1 MSSKTDLS
9 MTIPTPLP
17 DNNSNGPEILAKR
30 KGPLVILTSIF
41 FINFLS
47 RVVLAPLLVAI
58 EKEFHLGHQ
67 EAGVLI
73 FIVTGGYSLSL
84 FCSSYLASRM
94 VHQKII
100 FLSALGIGFSLL
112 FLSFSQNIRLI
123 RFVLFLMGISAGIYL
138 PSGIVTLTSLI
149 KPKDWGKAI
158 AVHELAPN
166 IGFFSAPFLAE
177 IFLQWGSWRWLM
189 GSLGTTSILLALN
202 FKAFGRGGNFLGQ
215 TPTTEMVR
223 SMLKK
228 PSLWIMMG
236 FFGLGIG
243 TSFGVYNMLPLY
255 LVIERGF
262 NRGWANTLIA
272 LSRISGIFIAFL
284 AGWFV
289 DRWGVKKTLALVFL
303 ITGILTFFLGIAN
316 QGWLIPLVFLQ
327 PMVAVCFFPAGFTA
341 ISQIGP
347 AGSRNVAVSFVVPL
361 GFILGGGAIPV
372 LIGWTGERG
381 SFSWGIILV
390 GIITMACV
398 PLVRGLKLAKGKI
411 ETD

>member
-1 MSSKTDLS
+1 MASTPLTHTSSKNLAEGS
-9 MTIPTPLP
+9 Q
-17 DNNSNGPEILAKR
+17 SNPPEFLR
-30 KGPLVILTSIF
+30 SNLGPLFSLTSIF

-47 RVVLAPLLVAI
+47 RVILAPLLVAL
-58 EKEFHLGHQ
+58 EKDFHLGHK
-67 EAGVLI
+67 EAGILI

-84 FCSSYLASRM
+84 FCSSYLSSRM
-94 VHQKII
+94 VHRKTI
-100 FLSALGIGFSLL
+100 FFSAMGLGFSLL
-112 FLSFSQNIRLI
+112 VLSFSQNIWLF
-123 RFVLFLMGISAGIYL
+123 RFTLFLMGISAGIYL

-149 KPKDWGKAI
+149 KPQDWGKAI

-166 IGFFSAPFLAE
+166 IGFFTAPFLAE

-189 GSLGTTSILLALN
+189 ALLGTASILLAVTIR
-202 FKAFGRGGNFLGQ
+202 AVGRGGEFLGQ
-215 TPTTEMVR
+215 VPTTEVIH

-228 PSLWIMMG
+228 PSMWIMMV

-255 LVIERGF
+255 LVVERGI
-262 NRGWANTLIA
+262 NRGWANSLIA

-284 AGWFV
+284 AGWVV
-289 DRWGVKKTLALVFL
+289 DRWGVKKTLAFVFL
-303 ITGILTFFLGIAN
+303 ITGLMTLFLGTASST
-316 QGWLIPLVFLQ
+316 WVIPLVFLQ
-327 PMVAVCFFPAGFTA
+327 PLVAVCFFPAGFTA

-372 LIGWTGERG
+372 LIGWAGERG

-390 GIITMACV
+390 GIITTACV
-398 PLVRGLKLAKGKI
+398 PLVRGLKLAKEKM
-411 ETD
+411 